1 MADSAAAIRA
11 LRNDGDY
18 YLQPPAVGAT
28 PGPIAEVPGMPDR
41 SQLLEEFL
49 EYMAERM
56 PAIDREDL
64 LPFLTQQ
71 ASRLDPNSKPYN
83 PPMRPVWENPVQRE
97 AVMQLYMQGGI
108 PALKERFPEDYADDP
123 EDMPMLSDREYLAEN
138 LLPPGARRTMETERN
153 LLYLLSLLDESR
165 PLEYSDREVWR
176 KGGGNYLR
184 TGQLNYSDGQV
195 QDIFPW
201 ASGGP
206 KYPHAQNSAAAADM
220 FMNPRAPTAT
230 AFTGLQNLL
239 GEAISYGAEAD
250 GPRYTGE
257 NFVRAANRV
266 GRFLSDDSM
275 TSMPTA
281 DAYGA
286 GYAEVRQ
293 QADASAQ
300 AAFDSEPEH
309 SQEFLQSVGAPDWTI
324 NPYTGFG
331 AEIAKGIV
339 GDLTPTGTAWDTARD
354 IGTNSALPAAM
365 RMTPLGIARRNFTR
379 DAMQDAAVSAP
390 MEAANEQAAPDG
402 TPLQRAAKTREGE
415 QFMEDRRTVSPYRIR
430 ELLQEKSA
438 PMQRMAATNPYLQ
451 EDLMNQAREPKKT
464 AVRPLVS
471 ISGLGM

>member
-1 MADSAAAIRA
+1 MADSADAIRA

-18 YLQPPAVGAT
+18 YLRPPAAGAT

-41 SQLLEEFL
+41 SQLLGEFL
-49 EYMAERM
+49 DYMQERM
-56 PAIDREDL
+56 PGMERDQL
-64 LPFLTQQ
+64 LGFLQKQ
-71 ASRLDPNSKPYN
+71 ADSMEEY
-83 PPMRPVWENPVQRE
+83 RPVWENPVQRE

-138 LLPPGARRTMETERN
+138 LLPPGARRIMEGQRHLAYLKN
-153 LLYLLSLLDESR
+153 LMDESR
-165 PLEYSDREVWR
+165 PLQYSDREVWR

-230 AFTGLQNLL
+230 AFAGLQNMIP
-239 GEAISYGAEAD
+239 EAISYAVESEAPLESFTRSAD
-250 GPRYTGE
+250 
-257 NFVRAANRV
+257 RV
-266 GRFLSDDSM
+266 GRFMRDDSM

-281 DAYGA
+281 ETFGGGYGEA
-286 GYAEVRQ
+286 RR
-293 QADASAQ
+293 QADANAQ
-300 AAFDSEPEH
+300 AAFDAEPEH
-309 SQEFLQSVGAPDWTI
+309 GQEFLQSVGAPDFAI

-331 AEIAKGIV
+331 VEILKGLA
-339 GDLTPTGTAWDTARD
+339 DLTPMGTVVDTGRD
-354 IGTNSALPAAM
+354 IVANRSLPAAM
-365 RMTPLGIARRNFTR
+365 QMTPLGIARRNFTR

-390 MEAANEQAAPDG
+390 MEAANEQGGPVG

-415 QFMEDRRTVSPYRIR
+415 QFMSDRRTVSPYRIR

-438 PMQRMAATNPYLQ
+438 PMRRMAATNPYLQ
-451 EDLMNQAREPKKT
+451 EDLMNQAREREEKT
-464 AVRPLVS
+464 RGMLPISVS
-471 ISGLGM
+471 AFGM

>member
-153 LLYLLSLLDESR
+153 LLYLLSLLDEGR

-230 AFTGLQNLL
+230 AFTGVQNMIP
-239 GEAISYGAEAD
+239 EAISYAVESEKPLESFTRSAD
-250 GPRYTGE
+250 
-257 NFVRAANRV
+257 RV
-266 GRFLSDDSM
+266 GRFMRDDSM

-281 DAYGA
+281 DVYGA
-286 GYAEVRQ
+286 GHAEARE
-293 QADASAQ
+293 QADANTH
-300 AAFDSEPEH
+300 AAFDAEPEH
-309 SQEFLQSVGAPDWTI
+309 GQEFLESAGAPDWAI

-331 AEIAKGIV
+331 VEILKGLADV
-339 GDLTPTGTAWDTARD
+339 TPMGTAVDTARD
-354 IGTNSALPAAM
+354 VMANRALPAAM
-365 RMTPLGIARRNFTR
+365 QRTPLGIARANFVR
-379 DAMQDAAVSAP
+379 DAMQDAAVSVP
-390 MEAANEQAAPDG
+390 MEASNDQSAPAG
-402 TPLQRAAKTREGE
+402 TPLQRAVKTRDGE
-415 QFMEDRRTVSPYRIR
+415 QYMESRRTVSPYRIR
-430 ELLQEKSA
+430 ELLREQTE
-438 PMQRMAATNPYLQ
+438 PMQRMAATNPYIQ
-451 EDLMNQAREPKKT
+451 EDLMNQAREREEKP
-464 AVRPLVS
+464 RGMLPISVS
-471 ISGLGM
+471 GFGM